1 MKNVQFVQDF
11 DAYKK
16 GEHFA
21 VDDQVACDAIANG
34 YAVPS
39 VEPVQQKPVTTEQ
52 APAEAA

>member
-16 GEHFA
+16 GEHVA